1 MSQVTDAHDKINQAQ
16 YLVEAIFLAAI
27 AVLWCTWRARQCSRA
42 YRRHMER
49 RASIMGR
56 AGR

>member
-1 MSQVTDAHDKINQAQ
+1 MR
-16 YLVEAIFLAAI
+16 LLFAILAYYYH
-27 AVLWCTWRARQCSRA
+27 TWRARGCSRA